1 MKEGKKVYF
10 CSRLGADIMYTDKY
24 LPPNVDIKIKLVRNN
39 PDFGILHNEVD
50 KKYVIKLK
58 DLKLKMRKVLPS
70 AQLRDA
76 FKLKLAQEP
85 CYIPY
90 KLTQFK
96 VFVIP
101 AGVTTYT
108 ITNVGFP
115 NSPQTTHYVH
125 DSQRGSVAQ

>member
-1 MKEGKKVYF
+1 MI
-10 CSRLGADIMYTDKY
+10 SDNADAQLSWELAI

-39 PDFGILHNEVD
+39 PQFGIPHNEVG
-50 KKYVIKLK
+50 KNYVIKLK

-76 FKLKLAQEP
+76 FKLSLAQEP

-90 KLTQFK
+90 KMTQFN

-108 ITNVGFP
+108 VTNVA
-115 NSPQTTHYVH
+115 
-125 DSQRGSVAQ
+125 SQILP